1 MKIMEQY
8 IENLIKEQAEL
19 KEKLL
24 KLMEFINSEK
34 FYELSDNNKQLL
46 KNQKTAMEL
55 YLSTLNMRLFDDVD
69 KITVPDL
76 GMIQLIEGV
85 FGNTWNRPVIPVNDK
100 PIDPEEFRTT
110 GVDKTPVVR

>member
-1 MKIMEQY
+1 MEQY

-19 KEKLL
+19 KEKML

-55 YLSTLNMRLFDDVD
+55 YLSTLNMRLFEDIDN
-69 KITVPDL
+69 IMVPDL
-76 GMIQLIEGV
+76 SMIQLMGNV
-85 FGNTWNRPVIPVNDK
+85 FGNTWNKPVIPISDK
-100 PIDPEEFRTT
+100 PFNLEPTAKEDCI
-110 GVDKTPVVR
+110 